1 MMTKRDS
8 ALLSRLT
15 KGLGAQGY
23 SQVVQIFIRLAEVP
37 LLLGFWGTRLYG
49 EWLMLAAIPAYFAI
63 ADGGFAGVASRE
75 MCMRSGA
82 GDRSGA
88 LSIFQSTWPLLLIFS
103 LCIGSLALVA
113 VMNVPLHEWLGF
125 KVMDSN
131 TTKLVTLLLVAHV
144 LVGFQ
149 GGLVNGGFWCEGR
162 YAKGEVLL
170 STMYLMEFG
179 GLALAVALDGGP
191 VKAAIGYLVGR
202 IGGLFLMRLGLY
214 RATPWL
220 RYGWRFAAVG
230 EVRHLAWP
238 AVASL
243 AFPLGNALNIQG
255 MRLVVGLVIGP
266 LAVVVFSTIRILTR
280 LAMQPSAIINR
291 LLEPEMALAYGR
303 NHHDVFRSLFN
314 RSCQVALWM
323 SAASCVVLGVFGE
336 RVLGIWTHGKVAMDW
351 TLYILLLLSAVVNA
365 IWYTALMAAYA
376 TNRHV
381 PVALVYFTV
390 YGGIAFGLAI
400 TFSKMFGLS
409 GVGLALLVSEITMSP
424 YVLWKTFQ
432 LTGESLSSWVDQVT
446 RPPWFLIRRIR
457 DVSAIQG

>member
-1 MMTKRDS
+1 
-8 ALLSRLT
+8 
-15 KGLGAQGY
+15 
-23 SQVVQIFIRLAEVP
+23 
-37 LLLGFWGTRLYG
+37 
-49 EWLMLAAIPAYFAI
+49 
-63 ADGGFAGVASRE
+63 
-75 MCMRSGA
+75 
-82 GDRSGA
+82 
-88 LSIFQSTWPLLLIFS
+88 
-103 LCIGSLALVA
+103 
-113 VMNVPLHEWLGF
+113 
-125 KVMDSN
+125 
-131 TTKLVTLLLVAHV
+131 
-144 LVGFQ
+144 
-149 GGLVNGGFWCEGR
+149 
-162 YAKGEVLL
+162 
-170 STMYLMEFG
+170 
-179 GLALAVALDGGP
+179 
-191 VKAAIGYLVGR
+191 
-202 IGGLFLMRLGLY
+202 
-214 RATPWL
+214 
-220 RYGWRFAAVG
+220 
-230 EVRHLAWP
+230 
-238 AVASL
+238 
-243 AFPLGNALNIQG
+243 
-255 MRLVVGLVIGP
+255 
-266 LAVVVFSTIRILTR
+266 
-280 LAMQPSAIINR
+280 MQPSAIISR
-291 LLEPEMALAYGR
+291 LLEPEMALAYGG

-390 YGGIAFGLAI
+390 YGGIAFCLAI